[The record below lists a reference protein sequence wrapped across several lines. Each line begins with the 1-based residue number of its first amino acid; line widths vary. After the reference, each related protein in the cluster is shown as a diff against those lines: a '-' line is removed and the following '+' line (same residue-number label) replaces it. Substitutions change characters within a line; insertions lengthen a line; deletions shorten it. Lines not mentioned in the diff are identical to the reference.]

1 MLGVDVFSP
10 ALFQDDA
17 EHALFDAA
25 KSLEAE
31 VRASIEARMSG
42 FVDRTA
48 YVSAL
53 ERMSV
58 ISPVIDRYFEKVM
71 VMVDD
76 EAVRNNRLAMLKWV
90 SGVLSMVID
99 LSIIVFVGG

>member
-1 MLGVDVFSP
+1 
-10 ALFQDDA
+10 
-17 EHALFDAA
+17 
-25 KSLEAE
+25 
-31 VRASIEARMSG
+31 
-42 FVDRTA
+42 
-48 YVSAL
+48 
-53 ERMSV
+53 MSV

-99 LSIIVFVGG
+99 LSTIVFAGE